1 MRSPFL
7 PLLKAQRDR
16 IRSVTGREVYDDLP
30 QNASMPYI
38 VAGEI
43 EGREWSDKFQPG
55 QEVTSSI
62 HVWSNYPGRKEAGE
76 IMDEILSAL
85 TSSPLT
91 LEGGFRAIVSALE
104 LSEIIV
110 DIDGV
115 TRHGILRMRYLIS
128 EEV

>member
-16 IRSVTGREVYDDLP
+16 IKSATGREVYDDLP

-85 TSSPLT
+85 SSSPLN
-91 LEGGFRAIVSALE
+91 LEGGFGAVVSTLE

-115 TRHGILRMRYLIS
+115 TRHGILKIKYLI

>member
-16 IRSVTGREVYDDLP
+16 IKSVTGREVYDDLP
-30 QNASMPYI
+30 QNASMPYV

-76 IMDEILSAL
+76 IIDEILSAL
-85 TSSPLT
+85 SSSPLN
-91 LEGGFRAIVSALE
+91 LEGGFGAVVSTLE

-115 TRHGILRMRYLIS
+115 TRHGILKIKYLI

>member
-16 IRSVTGREVYDDLP
+16 IKSVTGREVYDDLP
-30 QNASMPYI
+30 QNASMPYV

-62 HVWSNYPGRKEAGE
+62 HIWSNYPGRKEAGE

-85 TSSPLT
+85 SSSPLN
-91 LEGGFRAIVSALE
+91 LEGGFGAVVSTLE

-115 TRHGILRMRYLIS
+115 TRHGILKIKYLI